1 LNDGTAGLRRNVTS
15 ASDAMAAR
23 RYQTF
28 NDLIEQTPH
37 GAVHC
42 AMVTGSCPNGLMGAI
57 PASAL
62 DPIFYAHHT
71 NIDRLYECWLSADEA
86 GRLPTDP
93 TELATEFT
101 FIDADGSTAKRRVRD
116 MLRLSQLGY
125 SYSNCP
131 ARPAMVAAAGVQRVA
146 QASDESLES
155 AVAGIT
161 LAGPTRLAAGVTR
174 VPINLPETQRE
185 RVTAE
190 AAPSTDRRALIVIDG
205 LKFDANPNTLYNV
218 YLSDDTGRRE
228 PIGVISFFN
237 FTAPQTGE
245 RAAHAA
251 HSGQFKLDATR
262 ALQALAADSA
272 ATPSLI
278 FEPTTGLTDS
288 SPADAGASAAAT
300 VNQGANVRFDSAR
313 LVITD

>member
-1 LNDGTAGLRRNVTS
+1 
-15 ASDAMAAR
+15 
-23 RYQTF
+23 
-28 NDLIEQTPH
+28 LIEQTPH

-237 FTAPQTGE
+237 FTAPRTGE

-251 HSGQFKLDATR
+251 HSGEFKLDATR
-262 ALQALAADSA
+262 ALQALAADPA

-278 FEPTTGLTDS
+278 FEPTTGLTDP
-288 SPADAGASAAAT
+288 SPADAGSSAAAT
-300 VNQGANVRFDSAR
+300 VNQGANVRFDRAR
-313 LVITD
+313 LVIID